1 MIATRTSTR
10 ARLIFVCTDICREAE
25 LLFMVFLS
33 TTATR
38 GQLPLQHC
46 CAADTCG
53 AALSRQ
59 SPADIGVLCVFLKST
74 AGDSHAP
81 LLGGAMV
88 LLFGSREV
96 LRATDNSA
104 IAHFPDSGHG
114 STGSLSVQGATK
126 V

>member
-59 SPADIGVLCVFLKST
+59 SPAAIGVLCVFLKPT

-81 LLGGAMV
+81 LLGGPMEF
-88 LLFGSREV
+88 LFGQNG
-96 LRATDNSA
+96 RASCRDR
-104 IAHFPDSGHG
+104 
-114 STGSLSVQGATK
+114 VCQY
-126 V
+126 

>member
-1 MIATRTSTR
+1 
-10 ARLIFVCTDICREAE
+10 
-25 LLFMVFLS
+25 MVFLS

-38 GQLPLQHC
+38 DQLPLQHC

-59 SPADIGVLCVFLKST
+59 SPADIGVLCVFLKPT

-81 LLGGAMV
+81 LLGDAMV
-88 LLFGSREV
+88 LLFGTREV

-114 STGSLSVQGATK
+114 STGSLSVQGAIK